1 MSCKYNNSMY
11 TIEPEE
17 VDVCFDEFEQLLLSE
32 DYESQEELNH
42 RLNEEY
48 FQVYELTNDEMLEF
62 YNQLLGI
69 VEKMGGH
76 ISAHGNLHG
85 IFLSVIVFHDST
97 YEKTR
102 DIMNTLQE
110 LCGGE
115 IQYHEYWVSKGF
127 IPHSQA
133 SLENIDE
140 SKVLEIIGELQDD
153 EYYSIDDEYHDLDDG
168 GIING

>member
-62 YNQLLGI
+62 ARAGAMVIILL
-69 VEKMGGH
+69 
-76 ISAHGNLHG
+76 
-85 IFLSVIVFHDST
+85 FLFAFLVVGPMDPYT
-97 YEKTR
+97 
-102 DIMNTLQE
+102 
-110 LCGGE
+110 
-115 IQYHEYWVSKGF
+115 
-127 IPHSQA
+127 
-133 SLENIDE
+133 
-140 SKVLEIIGELQDD
+140 
-153 EYYSIDDEYHDLDDG
+153 
-168 GIING
+168 NGCLV